1 VPCYLSVPY
10 TKWCFIIYISMEGV
24 SNFNFKISFPQRRIN
39 LGFKAIYFIHNFY
52 RISITNACQSGLGDL
67 SVLYLQQNS
76 GQSEN
81 RQSNKVYVTV
91 IYSKFFIII
100 AVEIGSHLY

>member
-1 VPCYLSVPY
+1 
-10 TKWCFIIYISMEGV
+10 MEGV
-24 SNFNFKISFPQRRIN
+24 SHFNFKNSFTQRIIN
-39 LGFKAIYFIHNFY
+39 LGFKAIYFIHIFY
-52 RISITNACQSGLGDL
+52 RVSITNACQSSLGDL

-81 RQSNKVYVTV
+81 WQSNKVYVRV
-91 IYSKFFIII
+91 IYSKYFIII